1 MDTKINILFYSR
13 ASKKTT
19 DNLVPIYMRVTI
31 NGGRFETSTQRY
43 VETTKWSTTAGKM
56 KGNTEEA
63 RSLNTYLDILKNKV
77 YVHQKEIIQAGE
89 PLTIDIFKEKWLGI
103 TEKPRMLLEIFRQ
116 HNSQIGQL
124 VGREFAKSTLSK
136 YSTALEHINTF
147 IKWKYNTADVDIKKL
162 SYEFITDFEFW
173 LKSVKNCNHNSAIKY
188 IGNFRKIVNY
198 CLKSGWLVKDPFF
211 GFKMAKK
218 EVVREFLT
226 EDELATM
233 AGKKFEVDRLSQV
246 RDIFLFSCYT
256 GLAYVDV
263 HKLRRSQIAKGVD
276 GDQWIFTSRQKT
288 DTPSRIPLLSAA
300 KDIIVKYS
308 AHPKCIN
315 EDRLLPVLSNQK
327 MNAYLKEIAD
337 MCKIHKQLTFH
348 IARHTF
354 ATTVTLSNGVPIESV
369 SKMLGHRS
377 IKITQHY
384 AKILDVKVGADMGA
398 LKKKLAVQSEN
409 EIKLPIAADQVG
421 FSFREGKVE
430 LLFLQEQITLID
442 EAILSGESQ
451 SEATSPTGFWFQA
464 TRFWRE
470 GMTVRASKRE
480 LDVVIIKSLELLM
493 RNPEEH
499 KRKLAASLFSQLY
512 DILVDENFR
521 QDQTNAAGVHHS

>member
-1 MDTKINILFYSR
+1 
-13 ASKKTT
+13 
-19 DNLVPIYMRVTI
+19 MRVTI

-43 VETTKWSTTAGKM
+43 VEATKWSTSAGKM

-63 RSLNTYLDILKNKV
+63 RSLNVYLDTLKNKV
-77 YVHQKEIIQAGE
+77 YFYQKEIIQAGE
-89 PLTIDIFKEKWLGI
+89 QVTAETFKQKWLGV
-103 TEKPRMLLEIFRQ
+103 TEKPRMLLEIFQQ
-116 HNSQIGQL
+116 HNSQLEQL
-124 VGREFAKSTLSK
+124 VGKEFAKSTLSK
-136 YSTALEHINTF
+136 YSTALEHIKTF
-147 IKWKYNTADVDIKKL
+147 IKWKFNAADVDIKKL

-198 CLKSGWLVKDPFF
+198 CLKSGWLLKDPFF

-226 EDELATM
+226 EEELGVM
-233 AGKKFEVDRLSQV
+233 AGKTFAVDRLSQV
-246 RDIFLFSCYT
+246 RDIFLFCCFT

-288 DTPSRIPLLSAA
+288 DTPSRIPLLPAA
-300 KDIIVKYS
+300 KDIIEKYS
-308 AHPKCIN
+308 THPKCIN

-337 MCKIHKQLTFH
+337 MCNIHKQLTFH

-384 AKILDVKVGADMGA
+384 AKILDVKVGADMGE
-398 LKKKLAVQSEN
+398 LKKKLAIQSET
-409 EIKLPIAADQVG
+409 EVKQPIAADSVG
-421 FSFREGKVE
+421 FNFREGKVE
-430 LLFLQEQITLID
+430 LLFSQEQITLID
-442 EAILSGESQ
+442 EAILSGDSQ

-470 GMTVRASKRE
+470 GMTVKASKRE
-480 LDVVIIKSLELLM
+480 LDIVIIKSLEPYL
-493 RNPEEH
+493 RCPVEQ
-499 KRKLAASLFSQLY
+499 KRKLAATLFSQLY
-512 DILVDENFR
+512 DILVDGPFEPS
-521 QDQTNAAGVHHS
+521 AC

>member
-43 VETTKWSTTAGKM
+43 VEATKWSTTAGKM

-63 RSLNTYLDILKNKV
+63 RSLNTYLDTLKNKV
-77 YVHQKEIIQAGE
+77 YIHQKEIIQAGE
-89 PLTIDIFKEKWLGI
+89 QLTVDIFKEKWLGI
-103 TEKPRMLLEIFRQ
+103 TEKPRMLLEIFQQ
-116 HNSQIGQL
+116 HNSQIEHL

-136 YSTALEHINTF
+136 YSTALEHIKSF
-147 IKWKYNTADVDIKKL
+147 IKWKFNAADVDIKKL

-198 CLKSGWLVKDPFF
+198 CLKSGWLSKDPFF

-218 EVVREFLT
+218 EVIREFLT
-226 EDELATM
+226 EEELITM
-233 AGKKFEVDRLSQV
+233 AGKVFEVDRLAQV

-288 DTPSRIPLLSAA
+288 DTPSRIPLLQTA
-300 KDIIVKYS
+300 KDIIEKYS

-354 ATTVTLSNGVPIESV
+354 ATTVTLSNGVPIETV

-384 AKILDVKVGADMGA
+384 AKILDVKVGADMGE
-398 LKKKLAVQSEN
+398 LKKKLAVQTEV
-409 EIKLPIAADQVG
+409 ETKPPMATDQI
-421 FSFREGKVE
+421 SFNFRDGKVE
-430 LLFLQEQITLID
+430 LLFSQEQITLID
-442 EAILSGESQ
+442 EAILSGDSQ
-451 SEATSPTGFWFQA
+451 HEATSPTGFWFQA

-470 GMTVRASKRE
+470 GTPILAAKHE
-480 LDVVIIKSLELLM
+480 LDTIIVKSLEPYL
-493 RNPEEH
+493 RCPTEK
-499 KRKLAASLFSQLY
+499 KRKLAASLFTQLC
-512 DILVDENFR
+512 DVLASH
-521 QDQTNAAGVHHS
+521 QCASS

>member
-43 VETTKWSTTAGKM
+43 VEATKWSTTAGKM

-63 RSLNTYLDILKNKV
+63 RSLNTYLDTLKNKV

-89 PLTIDIFKEKWLGI
+89 PLTVDIFKEKWLGI

-136 YSTALEHINTF
+136 YSTALEHIKAF
-147 IKWKYNTADVDIKKL
+147 IKWKFNAADVDIKKL

-173 LKSVKNCNHNSAIKY
+173 LKSVKYCNHNSAIKY

-198 CLKSGWLVKDPFF
+198 CLKSGWLSKDPFF

-226 EDELATM
+226 EEELATM
-233 AGKKFEVDRLSQV
+233 AAKQFEVDRLSQV
-246 RDIFLFSCYT
+246 RDIFLFSCFT

-288 DTPSRIPLLSAA
+288 DTPSRIPLLPMA
-300 KDIIVKYS
+300 KDIIEKYS
-308 AHPKCIN
+308 THPKCIN

-354 ATTVTLSNGVPIESV
+354 ATTVTLSNGVPIETV

-384 AKILDVKVGADMGA
+384 AKILDVKVGADMGV
-398 LKKKLAVQSEN
+398 LKKKLAVQSEP
-409 EIKLPIAADQVG
+409 EIKQTQVTGMIG
-421 FSFREGKVE
+421 FDFHDGKVE
-430 LLFLQEQITLID
+430 LLFSQEQITLID
-442 EAILSGESQ
+442 EAIQSGESQ
-451 SEATSPTGFWFQA
+451 LEATLSTGFWFLA

-470 GMTVRASKRE
+470 GMAVKASKRD
-480 LDVVIIKSLELLM
+480 LDTVIIKSLEPFL

-499 KRKLAASLFSQLY
+499 KRKLAAGIFGQLY
-512 DILVDENFR
+512 DILVDNRFEP
-521 QDQTNAAGVHHS
+521 AHSKSA